1 MNQPP
6 LPPNRSV
13 PSDRSGPSD
22 GPSLREADVV
32 VIGGG
37 QAGLSAG
44 HHLLRRGADVI
55 MLDAEDGPG
64 GAWRHRWDS
73 LTMATVNHIADLP
86 DMPQDDVP
94 ETESANVAVPA
105 YFAEFERRRS
115 LPIERPVRVTSVR
128 PEDPDAGVD
137 SPLRV
142 ESVDGQGRALTSIRT
157 RAIVNATGTWSNPFV
172 PFVPGIGTFRGRM
185 LRTVDYPGA
194 EALAGQRIGIVG
206 GGISATGFLA
216 ELSEVATTF
225 WYTRREPVF
234 REGGFTPEIEGRAAV
249 AMVEERVAQG
259 LAPLSVVSVTGLLWS
274 PALAAA
280 AARGA
285 LHRRPMFT
293 RIVPEG
299 VIEADGTTTP
309 LDVLLWATGFRA
321 ALDHLAPLHLRAP
334 GGGIRMDGT
343 EVAGDPRIHLVG
355 YGPSSSTIGANR
367 AGRAA
372 ARRLL
377 HR

>member
-1 MNQPP
+1 MT
-6 LPPNRSV
+6 R
-13 PSDRSGPSD
+13 PSSSTTGATAAPAPSAR
-22 GPSLREADVV
+22 RETDVV

-86 DMPQDDVP
+86 DMPQRAVA
-94 ETESANVAVPA
+94 ETESANTAVPA
-105 YFAEFERRRS
+105 YFAAFERRRG
-115 LPIERPVRVTSVR
+115 LPIERPVRVTAVR
-128 PEDPDAGVD
+128 SEDPTAGTS
-137 SPLRV
+137 SPLIV
-142 ESVDGQGRALTSIRT
+142 ESVDGEGSPLPAIRT
-157 RAIVNATGTWSNPFV
+157 RAIVNATGTWTRPFV
-172 PFVPGIGTFRGRM
+172 PFVPGIGSFRGRM

-194 EALAGQRIGIVG
+194 EALAGQRIGIIG

-216 ELSEVATTF
+216 ELSAVATTF
-225 WYTRREPVF
+225 WFTRRPPVF
-234 REGGFTPEIEGRAAV
+234 REGSFTPEIEGRAAV
-249 AMVEERVAQG
+249 AMVEERVARG
-259 LAPLSVVSVTGLLWS
+259 LAPLSVVSVTGLPRT
-274 PALAAA
+274 PALEAAD
-280 AARGA
+280 ARGA
-285 LHRRPMFT
+285 LARRRMFT

-299 VIEADGTTTP
+299 VVEADGTVLP

-321 ALDHLAPLHLRAP
+321 ALDHLAPLGLRTP

-343 EVAGDPRIHLVG
+343 QVAEDPRVHLVG

-377 HR
+377 PRR

>member
-1 MNQPP
+1 MT
-6 LPPNRSV
+6 S
-13 PSDRSGPSD
+13 PSSSTTGATAAPALSA
-22 GPSLREADVV
+22 PRETDVV

-86 DMPQDDVP
+86 DMPQRAVA
-94 ETESANVAVPA
+94 ETESANTAVPA
-105 YFAEFERRRS
+105 YFAEFERRRG
-115 LPIERPVRVTSVR
+115 LPIERPVRVTTVR
-128 PEDPDAGVD
+128 SEDPTVGTS
-137 SPLRV
+137 SPLIV
-142 ESVDGQGRALTSIRT
+142 ESVDGEGSPLPAIRT
-157 RAIVNATGTWSNPFV
+157 RAIVNATGTWTRPFV
-172 PFVPGIGTFRGRM
+172 PFVPGIGSFHGRM

-194 EALAGQRIGIVG
+194 EALAGQRIGIIG

-216 ELSEVATTF
+216 ELSAVATTF
-225 WYTRREPVF
+225 WFTRRPPVF
-234 REGGFTPEIEGRAAV
+234 REGSFTPEIEGRAAV
-249 AMVEERVAQG
+249 AMVEERVARG
-259 LAPLSVVSVTGLLWS
+259 LAPLSVVSVTGLPRT
-274 PALAAA
+274 PALEAAD
-280 AARGA
+280 ARGA
-285 LHRRPMFT
+285 LARRPMFT

-299 VIEADGTTTP
+299 VVEADGTVLP

-321 ALDHLAPLHLRAP
+321 ALDHLAPLGLRTP

-343 EVAGDPRIHLVG
+343 QVADDPRVHLVG

-377 HR
+377 PRR

>member
-1 MNQPP
+1 M
-6 LPPNRSV
+6 
-13 PSDRSGPSD
+13 
-22 GPSLREADVV
+22 READVV

-86 DMPQDDVP
+86 DMPQGTVA
-94 ETESANVAVPA
+94 EFESANTAVPA
-105 YFAEFERRRS
+105 YFDEFERRGS

-128 PEDPDAGVD
+128 SEDPDAGID

-142 ESVDGQGRALTSIRT
+142 DSVDGEGRSLAPIRT
-157 RAIVNATGTWSNPFV
+157 RAIVNATGTWGNPFV

-194 EALAGQRIGIVG
+194 AALAERRIGIVG

-259 LAPLSVVSVTGLLWS
+259 LAPLSVVSVTGLPWS

-280 AARGA
+280 DARGA
-285 LHRRPMFT
+285 LARRPMFT

-343 EVAGDPRIHLVG
+343 QVADDPRIHLVG

-377 HR
+377 RS

>member
-1 MNQPP
+1 MT
-6 LPPNRSV
+6 S
-13 PSDRSGPSD
+13 PSSSTTGATAAPAPSA
-22 GPSLREADVV
+22 PRETDVV

-86 DMPQDDVP
+86 DMPQRAVA
-94 ETESANVAVPA
+94 ETESANTAVPA
-105 YFAEFERRRS
+105 YFAAFERRRG
-115 LPIERPVRVTSVR
+115 LPIERPVRVTTVR
-128 PEDPDAGVD
+128 SEDPTVGTS
-137 SPLRV
+137 SPLIV
-142 ESVDGQGRALTSIRT
+142 ESVDGEGSPLPAIRT
-157 RAIVNATGTWSNPFV
+157 RAIVNATGTWTRPFV
-172 PFVPGIGTFRGRM
+172 PFVPGIDSFHGRM

-194 EALAGQRIGIVG
+194 EALAGQRIGIIG

-216 ELSEVATTF
+216 ELSAVATTF
-225 WYTRREPVF
+225 WFTRRPPVF
-234 REGGFTPEIEGRAAV
+234 REGSFTPEIEGRAAV
-249 AMVEERVAQG
+249 AMVEERVARG
-259 LAPLSVVSVTGLLWS
+259 LAPLSVVSVTGLPRT
-274 PALAAA
+274 PALEAAD
-280 AARGA
+280 ARGA
-285 LHRRPMFT
+285 LARRPMFT

-299 VIEADGTTTP
+299 VVEADGTVLP

-321 ALDHLAPLHLRAP
+321 ALDHLAPLGLRAP

-343 EVAGDPRIHLVG
+343 QVAEDPRVHLVG

-377 HR
+377 PRR

>member
-6 LPPNRSV
+6 LPPDRSV
-13 PSDRSGPSD
+13 PSDRPGPSD

-44 HHLLRRGADVI
+44 HHLLRRGSDVI

-86 DMPQDDVP
+86 GMPQDDVP
-94 ETESANVAVPA
+94 ETESANAAVPD
-105 YFAEFERRRS
+105 YFAEFERRRA
-115 LPIERPVRVTSVR
+115 LPIERPVQVTAVR
-128 PEDPDAGVD
+128 SEDPGAGVA

-142 ESVDGQGRALTSIRT
+142 ESVDAEGRALPPIRT
-157 RAIVNATGTWSNPFV
+157 RAIVNATGTWGNPFV
-172 PFVPGIGTFRGRM
+172 PFVPGIGTFLGRM
-185 LRTVDYPGA
+185 LRTVDYPGS
-194 EALAGQRIGIVG
+194 EALSGQRIGIVG

-234 REGGFTPEIEGRAAV
+234 REGAFTPEIEGRAAV

-259 LAPLSVVSVTGLLWS
+259 LAPLSVVSVTGLPWS

-280 AARGA
+280 DARGA
-285 LHRRPMFT
+285 LERRPMFP
-293 RIVPEG
+293 RIVPDG

-321 ALDHLAPLHLRAP
+321 ALHHLAPLHLRAP

-343 EVAGDPRIHLVG
+343 QVAGDPRIHLVG

-377 HR
+377 RR